1 MNSDQIIDN
10 HIKKIVGHLTEIE
23 ASVLNEN
30 LPISTLMD
38 KKKKYDDIYSLIGW
52 MNYLKAKFKQSDDKK
67 SNIIS

>member
-1 MNSDQIIDN
+1 MDSDQIIDK

-67 SNIIS
+67 SNIIV